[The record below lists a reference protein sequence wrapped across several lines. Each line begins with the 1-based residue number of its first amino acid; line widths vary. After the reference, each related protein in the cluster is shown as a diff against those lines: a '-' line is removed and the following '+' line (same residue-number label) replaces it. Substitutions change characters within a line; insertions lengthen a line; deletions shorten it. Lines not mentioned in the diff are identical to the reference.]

1 MKTQQIRSNL
11 FSIEN
16 VIPSSLI
23 KELHNIDL
31 YSIPF
36 TKQEWQEDWPRRK
49 ILYDYATPL
58 HNIHDYLN
66 SNLHIISNAIEKDLY
81 QIEITF
87 WLDTEGFGPRYC
99 PAHFDNPG
107 VKNVMQLYLSNC
119 SNMGTVFYKT
129 DDIILKDDDQHYHY
143 EGVQPPTE
151 IIHNFSFIENTGY
164 IMTDNDKI
172 PHLHGVPNTLESGDI
187 RLSVYCYLLSH

>member
-49 ILYDYATPL
+49 LLYNDVQALLDVNHLLTST
-58 HNIHDYLN
+58 LN
-66 SNLHIISNAIEKDLY
+66 EIGSAIGKELKTI
-81 QIEITF
+81 QTSF
-87 WLDTEGFGPRYC
+87 WLDTEGFNC
-99 PAHFDNPG
+99 TAHFDNPG

-119 SNMGTVFYKT
+119 PNMGTVFYKT